1 LTIAKLQWIRRLLL
15 MIVAEIDRQLADLG
29 APPSAVDDRGIVT
42 LAK

>member
-1 LTIAKLQWIRRLLL
+1 MTIVKLQWIRRLLL

-29 APPSAVDDRGIVT
+29 APPNVVDDRGIVT

>member
-1 LTIAKLQWIRRLLL
+1 MTIVKLQWIRRLLL

-29 APPSAVDDRGIVT
+29 APPNATSDRGIVT